1 MEDKVNNDFSFA
13 SMFSEMWRRSILS
26 LNIKLLNENKCQC

>member
-26 LNIKLLNENKCQC
+26 LNIKLLNEN